1 MIISNYGTYST
12 NMPLKRLIRRIFKA
26 FNRVDQW
33 SQKPEDDSIYLEQ
46 QAAEEAQALLSVW
59 DILRFRDNTQ
69 AYHLNGVLGFD
80 EWVDMEEIRRRI
92 NEIFGVEY
100 KNFRSLYPY
109 LKTLVDLGLM
119 ETTSA
124 GGRRKWRKVA
134 LLVSVK
140 ENETKKEAKK
150 EIVIVNK
157 KKKDEET

>member
-1 MIISNYGTYST
+1 MIISNYGTYS
-12 NMPLKRLIRRIFKA
+12 NVMPIKRVIRSLFGIIK
-26 FNRVDQW
+26 RVEGW
-33 SQKPEDDSIYLEQ
+33 SQRPEENTIYKETQ
-46 QAAEEAQALLSVW
+46 AEEEKHTIISVW
-59 DILRFRDNTQ
+59 DTLRFKENTQ
-69 AYHLNGVLGFD
+69 AYHLNGVAGFD

-92 NEIFGVEY
+92 FEIFGAEY

-140 ENETKKEAKK
+140 EKIGEKK
-150 EIVIVNK
+150 EIIIENK
-157 KKKDEET
+157 KKKKSEN

>member
-1 MIISNYGTYST
+1 
-12 NMPLKRLIRRIFKA
+12 MPLKRLIRRIFKA
-26 FNRVDQW
+26 LNKVDQW
-33 SQKPEDDSIYLEQ
+33 SQNPEDNSIYVEQ
-46 QAAEEAQALLSVW
+46 QEAEAAQALLSVW

-92 NEIFGVEY
+92 SEIFGAEY

-140 ENETKKEAKK
+140 EKEAKKDVKK

-157 KKKDEET
+157 KKKNEEN